1 MLNHMLFG
9 EPIGQSWLQLSE
21 LALAFVLSAL
31 IGLER
36 EIRQKSA
43 GLRTYTLVGVSS
55 ALIMLVSK
63 YGFTD
68 ILENGRVVVDP
79 SRVAAQIVSGI
90 GFIGGG
96 VIFVRKDLVRGLT
109 TGGAV
114 GFSPARWK
122 SAMLERLV
130 LDFGRDH
137 PQLIEFN
144 SKATAAI
151 INDRNVAAYGQVLES
166 LDKASKKKL
175 RPRFA
180 FLCMQVSECV
190 PLVAQ
195 TADLGIELLWRFVQQ
210 HNLKGTFR
218 NSVND
223 MLILAAAIA
232 SKDDL
237 ITEDNLLTRFAARE
251 RGAAIQDAGRGTIRI
266 NFGTPKVLRSAQS
279 GESKGYINRGWRIA
293 EDFRRAVL
301 PQH

>member
-1 MLNHMLFG
+1 M
-9 EPIGQSWLQLSE
+9 
-21 LALAFVLSAL
+21 
-31 IGLER
+31 
-36 EIRQKSA
+36 
-43 GLRTYTLVGVSS
+43 GVVP
-55 ALIMLVSK
+55 LMMID
-63 YGFTD
+63 T
-68 ILENGRVVVDP
+68 
-79 SRVAAQIVSGI
+79 QIVSYAY
-90 GFIGGG
+90 
-96 VIFVRKDLVRGLT
+96 RGRPFSIAGSRISSVVAHEFLEVYHPGWAT
-109 TGGAV
+109 RFRYYIKYYHSSRHGGAV